1 MTFGSSLTP
10 ARAATWSFNMD
21 IISLDL
27 NREYK
32 TGEGV
37 ATAVTF
43 NEQLQT
49 LIRGIAHHSIEGLP
63 EDFIQLQ
70 RAMAEIAGK
79 LHSESSP
86 DDLMVA
92 ISGTLRTLEEYN
104 KKAAELFKAQ
114 VEELR
119 GMMAAMTETL
129 QFVVSSSETS
139 VKQLSFVESQLMR
152 ANGLDDLRQLKTY
165 TAACLNLVRRESTRL
180 QVETREKV
188 TALKNDVERLSVRL
202 KTAAV
207 EESEDPV
214 TGLPGAGRR

>member
-1 MTFGSSLTP
+1 
-10 ARAATWSFNMD
+10 MD

-27 NREYK
+27 NREHK
-32 TGEGV
+32 PGEGV
-37 ATAVTF
+37 AAALTF

-70 RAMAEIAGK
+70 RTMAEIAGK

-92 ISGTLRTLEEYN
+92 ISATLRTLEEYN
-104 KKAAELFKAQ
+104 TKAAGLFKTQ

-129 QFVVSSSETS
+129 QFVVSSA
-139 VKQLSFVESQLMR
+139 R
-152 ANGLDDLRQLKTY
+152 PA
-165 TAACLNLVRRESTRL
+165 
-180 QVETREKV
+180 
-188 TALKNDVERLSVRL
+188 
-202 KTAAV
+202 
-207 EESEDPV
+207 
-214 TGLPGAGRR
+214 